1 MEFFL
6 QEKPKVVII
15 KTEEH
20 GTLLAAIEHCIDLL
34 GKGKILNAKKILLKP
49 NCLQDNPDAAT
60 NPEVI
65 RNTIKVIQK
74 IKKGQEYE
82 LFVGDS
88 PGLMAKRSRTI
99 FENLGIMNVIEDTG
113 VKYVEFDGGGPPI
126 HVEIKDGV
134 RLKETK
140 IAPIIENVDLIINLP
155 RLKTHML
162 TVYTGC
168 IKNYWGIQPGGIKAR
183 NHLKGT
189 SRETFSQVITDL
201 YSYVKNKPQMSILDA
216 LEAMEGNRGP
226 SSGPLRTLNLIIG
239 GYDPVAVDAV
249 AISIAGH
256 DPLKE
261 VPHIRMCT
269 ERELGVGNIEEIE
282 ILGTPLAE
290 VKMSKPLRFPG
301 KTLAW
306 AGGLFGPIIYRFTKK
321 IPRLRKKKCIK
332 CGNCAKICP
341 GEAITLTPY
350 PKFNRKKCINCLCCI
365 ETCPEDALRIVAAG
379 LGGLLGIS

>member
-1 MEFFL
+1 
-6 QEKPKVVII
+6 
-15 KTEEH
+15 
-20 GTLLAAIEHCIDLL
+20 
-34 GKGKILNAKKILLKP
+34 
-49 NCLQDNPDAAT
+49 
-60 NPEVI
+60 
-65 RNTIKVIQK
+65 
-74 IKKGQEYE
+74 
-82 LFVGDS
+82 
-88 PGLMAKRSRTI
+88 
-99 FENLGIMNVIEDTG
+99 
-113 VKYVEFDGGGPPI
+113 
-126 HVEIKDGV
+126 
-134 RLKETK
+134 
-140 IAPIIENVDLIINLP
+140 
-155 RLKTHML
+155 
-162 TVYTGC
+162 
-168 IKNYWGIQPGGIKAR
+168 
-183 NHLKGT
+183 
-189 SRETFSQVITDL
+189 
-201 YSYVKNKPQMSILDA
+201 MSILDA

-350 PKFNRKKCINCLCCI
+350 PKFNRKKCINCLCCV